1 MMRSGTDA
9 RDVVV
14 TGMGFC
20 LPGLGRATI
29 TTQDVWEIVSQGRT
43 AISSRAEDGVFYG
56 SVDLPAEKFAEYFP
70 EIPGIFAAHFTD
82 THRFG
87 LMSFLEACTD
97 AKLDVR
103 AGALTNAGILVGRG
117 GVDANIAGYL
127 KVLNTEIGDLN
138 IMEATSLFIESSI
151 AVTSSDVALAQSA
164 FARTTG
170 PCYTANAG
178 CSSSSVQIN
187 NARLLINSG
196 ASDVIAVTGV
206 DNFHYPL
213 LKKVFDL
220 VKMVQDQG
228 EDTRPTNALPDEPI
242 EFDRLMRPY
251 DQRQGCVNYG
261 EGSVSLILESRE
273 HAERR
278 GAAIYGQVLGQ
289 AITRDGLPHPLAS
302 DQTGGGLVAAVQ
314 QAMGD
319 RPIEQIRYVHGGS
332 DGGMAQQEAEAIRT
346 LFGDRAGD
354 LLMTSQEG
362 CFGHNGAPT
371 GALGVALTLL
381 MMQNRTVCPTANCER
396 PLDFLPFNPLPGTQS
411 VPLAFDHALSFTYQL
426 GGVQSAI
433 LLGSPD
439 AH

>member
-1 MMRSGTDA
+1 MVRSATDA
-9 RDVVV
+9 RDTVV

-20 LPGLGRATI
+20 LPGLGRAAI
-29 TTQDVWEIVSQGRT
+29 TTEDVWEIASNGMT
-43 AISSRAEDGVFYG
+43 AITSRDDGVFYG
-56 SVDLPAEKFAEYFP
+56 SVELAPEKFSEYFP

-103 AGALTNAGILVGRG
+103 AGALTEAGILVGRG
-117 GVDANIAGYL
+117 GVDTNIAGYL
-127 KVLNTEIGDLN
+127 KVLDTEISDLN
-138 IMEATSLFIESSI
+138 IIEATSLFIESSI

-187 NARLLINSG
+187 NARMLINSG
-196 ASDVIAVTGV
+196 ASDVVAVTGV
-206 DNFHYPL
+206 DNFYYPL
-213 LKKVFDL
+213 LRKVFDL
-220 VKMVQDQG
+220 VRMVQDAD
-228 EDTRPTNALPDEPI
+228 ERPTNALPDEPI

-251 DQRQGCVNYG
+251 DRRQGCVNYG

-289 AITRDGLPHPLAS
+289 AVTRDGLPHPLAS
-302 DQTGGGLVAAVQ
+302 DQTGGGLVAAVR
-314 QAMGD
+314 QALGG
-319 RPIEQIRYVHGGS
+319 RPIEQVRYVHGGS
-332 DGGMAQQEAEAIRT
+332 DGGMAMQEAEAIRA

-381 MMQNRTVCPTANCER
+381 MMRNRTVCPTANCEE
-396 PLDFLPFNPLPGTQS
+396 PLDFLPFNPLPGYES

-439 AH
+439 AL

>member
-1 MMRSGTDA
+1 MQRSRTDA

-20 LPGLGRATI
+20 LPGQGRPTI
-29 TTQDVWEIVSQGRT
+29 TAQDVWDIASRGRT
-43 AISSRAEDGVFYG
+43 AIASRDDGVFYG
-56 SVDLPAEKFAEYFP
+56 TVDLSPEVFAEHFP
-70 EIPGIFAAHFTD
+70 EIPGVFAAHFTD

-87 LMSFLEACTD
+87 LMSFVEACTD

-117 GVDANIAGYL
+117 GVDTNIAGYL
-127 KVLNTEIGDLN
+127 KVLNTDIGKLS
-138 IMEATSLFIESSI
+138 MAEATALFIESSI

-178 CSSSSVQIN
+178 CSSSSAQVQ
-187 NARLLINSG
+187 NARMLINSG

-206 DNFHYPL
+206 DNFYYPL

-220 VKMVQDQG
+220 VRTVQELDAG
-228 EDTRPTNALPDEPI
+228 ERPTNALPEEPI

-251 DQRQGCVNYG
+251 DRRQGCVNYG

-278 GAAIYGQVLGQ
+278 GAAIYGQVLNQ
-289 AITRDGLPHPLAS
+289 ALTRDGLPHPLAS
-302 DQTGGGLVAAVQ
+302 DQSGGGLVAAVR
-314 QAMGD
+314 QALGD
-319 RPIEQIRYVHGGS
+319 TWSIDQIGYVHGGS
-332 DGGMAQQEAEAIRT
+332 DGGMAEQESAAIST
-346 LFGDRAGD
+346 LFGDRASD

-371 GALGVALTLL
+371 GVLGVALTLL
-381 MMQNRTVCPTANCER
+381 MMQHRMVCPTANCEE
-396 PLDFLPFNPLPGTQS
+396 PLDFLPFNPLPGYES
-411 VPLAFDHALSFTYQL
+411 VPHTFDHALSFTYQL
-426 GGVQSAI
+426 GGVQSAV

-439 AH
+439 AL

>member
-1 MMRSGTDA
+1 MGNGA

-20 LPGLGRATI
+20 LPGLGRPAI
-29 TTQDVWEIVSQGRT
+29 TAQDVWDIASTGRT
-43 AISSRAEDGVFYG
+43 AIASRDDGVFYG
-56 SVDLPAEKFAEYFP
+56 TVDLSAETFADYFP

-103 AGALTNAGILVGRG
+103 AGALANAGILVGRG
-117 GVDANIAGYL
+117 GVDTNIAGYL
-127 KVLNTEIGDLN
+127 KVLGTDIGQLS
-138 IMEATSLFIESSI
+138 ILEATSLFIESSI

-164 FARTTG
+164 FARSTG

-178 CSSSSVQIN
+178 CSSSSAQIN

-196 ASDVIAVTGV
+196 ASDVIAVTGT

-220 VKMVQDQG
+220 VRMVQQQDAG
-228 EDTRPTNALPDEPI
+228 ARPTNALPEEPI

-251 DQRQGCVNYG
+251 DRRQGCVNYG
-261 EGSVSLILESRE
+261 EGSVTLILESRE

-278 GAAIYGQVLGQ
+278 GAAIYGQVLNQ

-302 DQTGGGLVAAVQ
+302 DQDGGGLVAAVR
-314 QAMGD
+314 QALGD
-319 RPIEQIRYVHGGS
+319 RWSIDQIGYVHGGS
-332 DGGMAQQEAEAIRT
+332 DGGMAVQEAAAIRT

-381 MMQNRTVCPTANCER
+381 MMRNRTVCPTANCEE
-396 PLDFLPFNPLPGTQS
+396 PLDFLPFNPVPGYDS
-411 VPLAFDHALSFTYQL
+411 VPHAFDYALSFTYQL
-426 GGVQSAI
+426 GGVQSAVLI
-433 LLGSPD
+433 GAPD
-439 AH
+439 AA

>member
-1 MMRSGTDA
+1 MMRSATDA

-20 LPGLGRATI
+20 LPGLGQAAI
-29 TTQDVWEIVSQGRT
+29 TTAGRLGDRLPGQDRDLLP
-43 AISSRAEDGVFYG
+43 AEDGVYYG

-138 IMEATSLFIESSI
+138 ILEATSLFIESSI

-178 CSSSSVQIN
+178 CSSSVRADQQRPDADQQRRVRRDRRDRRRQLPLPAAQEGLRPGQDGPGPGRRRA
-187 NARLLINSG
+187 AR
-196 ASDVIAVTGV
+196 
-206 DNFHYPL
+206 
-213 LKKVFDL
+213 
-220 VKMVQDQG
+220 
-228 EDTRPTNALPDEPI
+228 TNALPDEPI

-251 DQRQGCVNYG
+251 DRRQGCVNYG
-261 EGSVSLILESRE
+261 EGSVTLILESRE

-278 GAAIYGQVLGQ
+278 GAAIYGQVLDQ
-289 AITRDGLPHPLAS
+289 AITRDGLATPAGQRPDRRRPRRRGPPAPRRPAGS
-302 DQTGGGLVAAVQ
+302 SRSATCTAA
-314 QAMGD
+314 ATAAW
-319 RPIEQIRYVHGGS
+319 RT
-332 DGGMAQQEAEAIRT
+332 QEAKAIRA

-371 GALGVALTLL
+371 GAPGRRADAADDAATA
-381 MMQNRTVCPTANCER
+381 RSARPPTASSRWTACPSTR
-396 PLDFLPFNPLPGTQS
+396 CPAARACRSTS
-411 VPLAFDHALSFTYQL
+411 TTR
-426 GGVQSAI
+426 
-433 LLGSPD
+433 
-439 AH
+439 

>member
-1 MMRSGTDA
+1 MMRSATDA

-20 LPGLGRATI
+20 LPGIGRATI
-29 TTQDVWEIVSQGRT
+29 TTDDVWEIVSTGKT
-43 AISSRAEDGVFYG
+43 AITSRDDGVFYG

-117 GVDANIAGYL
+117 GVDTNIAGYL

-138 IMEATSLFIESSI
+138 ILEATSLFIESSI

-206 DNFHYPL
+206 DNFYYPL

-220 VKMVQDQG
+220 VKMVQDQ
-228 EDTRPTNALPDEPI
+228 DADSRPTNALPDEPI

-251 DQRQGCVNYG
+251 DRRQGCVNYG
-261 EGSVSLILESRE
+261 EGSVTLILESRE

-278 GAAIYGQVLGQ
+278 GAAIYGQVLNQ
-289 AITRDGLPHPLAS
+289 AVTRDGLPHPLAS
-302 DQTGGGLVAAVQ
+302 DQTGAGLVAAVR
-314 QAMGD
+314 QALGD
-319 RPIEQIRYVHGGS
+319 RPIESVGYVHGGS
-332 DGGMAQQEAEAIRT
+332 DGGMAVQEAEAIRT

-381 MMQNRTVCPTANCER
+381 MMRNRAVCPTANCVE
-396 PLDFLPFNPLPGTQS
+396 PLDFLPFNPLPGHETA
-411 VPLAFDHALSFTYQL
+411 PLAFDHALSFTYQL

-439 AH
+439 AL